1 MVKICEESMSVNFK
15 ESKTLC
21 SKTWPRFLVIGSSSD
36 DALKNLSP
44 FAIQKGLD
52 VLAGEP
58 ESVKKL
64 RNGSLLIEC
73 ATERHSKISS

>member
-1 MVKICEESMSVNFK
+1 MFILKNQRLFVQRPG
-15 ESKTLC
+15 L
-21 SKTWPRFLVIGSSSD
+21 RFLVIGSSSD

-44 FAIQKGLD
+44 FAIQKGFD

-73 ATERHSKISS
+73 ASERHSEISS